1 MPVSTDE
8 TPAEIDYC
16 AGAEG
21 VYGLGWVVCQ
31 YAETHMVSE
40 TIGKVEERR
49 EYFRAHG
56 LRSQWTIQKIQYGQ
70 DEAIVAPPLPNSVVA
85 YPPSYPERLSPA
97 IAKKKERNDGGSAD
111 RWG

>member
-1 MPVSTDE
+1 MVSDG
-8 TPAEIDYC
+8 P
-16 AGAEG
+16 
-21 VYGLGWVVCQ
+21 VVCQ
-31 YAETHMVSE
+31 YAETHPASE
-40 TIGKVEERR
+40 IIGKGEERR
-49 EYFRAHG
+49 KYFRAHG
-56 LRSQWTIQKIQYGQ
+56 PRSQWTIQKIQYGQ